1 MTLAIGVKFRRNG
14 PLSYFSAEPPDLA
27 LGDRVV
33 ADTARGPEIG
43 EVVMAPAD
51 VADGLLPAEIRPV
64 IRRATA
70 EDVEL
75 RRSLDERAPD
85 QIRQAKER
93 IHALELD
100 MKVFAATTAFD
111 GGRILFDFSSD
122 GRIDVREVARDLA
135 AVFHCRVE
143 LRQIYPRDEA
153 RIQDGYGPC
162 GRRLCCSSWL
172 KEFQPVSIKHAKEQG
187 LPLNPSKLNG
197 MCGKL
202 KCCLTYESDQYV
214 ELKSRL
220 PRPGAIVAIAE
231 GEGKVRD
238 IDVPRE
244 LVMVQLVE
252 TGAVVAVPAATM
264 ALEQPSQAPLGGD
277 ATRGRRKRRRGGG
290 RAEAAPAGDDEPEE
304 VAEPLGAVLVETAG
318 DPPGGDLTAGD

>member
-1 MTLAIGVKFRRNG
+1 MSLAIGVKFRRNG
-14 PLSYFSAEPPDLA
+14 PLSYFAAEPPDLA
-27 LGDRVV
+27 AGDRVV

-43 EVVMAPAD
+43 EVVMAAAE
-51 VADGLLPAEIRPV
+51 VADALLPAELRPV

-70 EDVEL
+70 GDLET
-75 RRSLDERAPD
+75 RRGLDERAPE
-85 QIRQAKER
+85 QIRLAKER
-93 IHALELD
+93 IHAFGLD
-100 MKVFAATTAFD
+100 MKVIAATTSFD
-111 GGRILFDFSSD
+111 GGRILFDFSAD
-122 GRIDVREVARDLA
+122 GRVDFRELARDLA
-135 AVFHCRVE
+135 TTFQCRVE

-153 RIQDGYGPC
+153 KIQDGYGPC

-214 ELKSRL
+214 ELKSKL
-220 PRPGAIVAIAE
+220 PRPGTIVTVDE
-231 GEGKVRD
+231 GEGRVRD

-252 TGAVVAVPAATM
+252 TGAVVSVPAALM
-264 ALEQPSQAPLGGD
+264 ELDDAARAAAGGD
-277 ATRGRRKRRRGGG
+277 LAGKGGRRRKRR
-290 RAEAAPAGDDEPEE
+290 
-304 VAEPLGAVLVETAG
+304 GAVA
-318 DPPGGDLTAGD
+318 PP